1 MDPLSGRRKDV
12 LQAIR
17 EHIAEKGFPPSVREI
32 GERTGLRSS
41 CTVQRH
47 IEVLIEKGYLRR
59 DGSKA
64 RTLEVV
70 CDSVPSRQGRAVP
83 VVGLVA
89 AGAPILA
96 EQDIEGYITI
106 GEDLLGDEDT
116 FAVKVRG
123 QSMIG
128 AGLDDGDTLVVRRQ
142 AHAEDGD
149 IVVALVDGEE
159 ATVKRFFRDDG
170 RVRLQ
175 PENPTMEAL
184 YPDEVA
190 ILGKAIVCIKQLEP
204 RHPTR

>member
-1 MDPLSGRRKDV
+1 
-12 LQAIR
+12 
-17 EHIAEKGFPPSVREI
+17 
-32 GERTGLRSS
+32 
-41 CTVQRH
+41 
-47 IEVLIEKGYLRR
+47 VLIEKGYLRR

-70 CDSVPSRQGRAVP
+70 GDSVPSRQGRAVP

-190 ILGKAIVCIKQLEP
+190 ILGKAIVCIKQL
-204 RHPTR
+204 

>member
-70 CDSVPSRQGRAVP
+70 GDSVPARQGRAVP

-175 PENPTMEAL
+175 PENPSMEPF
-184 YPDEVA
+184 YPDDVA

-204 RHPTR
+204 HYPTR

>member
-70 CDSVPSRQGRAVP
+70 GDSVPSRQGRAVP

>member
-1 MDPLSGRRKDV
+1 
-12 LQAIR
+12 
-17 EHIAEKGFPPSVREI
+17 
-32 GERTGLRSS
+32 
-41 CTVQRH
+41 
-47 IEVLIEKGYLRR
+47 
-59 DGSKA
+59 
-64 RTLEVV
+64 
-70 CDSVPSRQGRAVP
+70 
-83 VVGLVA
+83 
-89 AGAPILA
+89 
-96 EQDIEGYITI
+96 
-106 GEDLLGDEDT
+106 
-116 FAVKVRG
+116 
-123 QSMIG
+123 MIG